1 MTRPFWPSAIK
12 NARDS
17 TSSRMARSGAKA
29 TRTGL
34 PRHWTVRTWRIPAR
48 RLTAAVIPTLCRASL
63 GGFVASI
70 PYKYETF
77 NSSTQIRF
85 QEQTVGSGNTRPIRV
100 DPVNNLL
107 IVPRIG
113 ETRNDLPALLIFDRK
128 ASGNSKPLRVIRGPK
143 TQVAGGQQMA
153 VSPKGWIVGGARGN
167 SIGVWSV
174 FDDGDVPP
182 RWRIPVKQI
191 SGLNVNGIALDPA
204 HQELMVPT
212 GNGNTVMTFYFP
224 EIF

>member
-1 MTRPFWPSAIK
+1 MIRRLRARYSPEATCSWCRSVSCRITPINGNPRVQACADWKKLIGLRYRSDPFRPH
-12 NARDS
+12 
-17 TSSRMARSGAKA
+17 
-29 TRTGL
+29 L
-34 PRHWTVRTWRIPAR
+34 RIPAR
-48 RLTAAVIPTLCRASL
+48 QSISLVLRSARSPTGIRFTVRSRGSEFRRGHPSGQQSL
-63 GGFVASI
+63 GDRRV
-70 PYKYETF
+70 
-77 NSSTQIRF
+77 
-85 QEQTVGSGNTRPIRV
+85 QTYGN
-100 DPVNNLL
+100 
-107 IVPRIG
+107 G